1 MAVRRRLKP
10 QTRESATQTVKTT
23 TLILLA
29 GWLLAMAPLTSH
41 AQPDR
46 TNPNPRSAPGPR
58 VGETAPDFKLQ
69 TKSGGREVQLSSFKG
84 QRPVVLVFGSFT

>member
-1 MAVRRRLKP
+1 
-10 QTRESATQTVKTT
+10 VKTT

-29 GWLLAMAPLTSH
+29 GWLLATASLTSH

-46 TNPNPRSAPGPR
+46 TNPNPRPAPAPR

-69 TKSGGREVQLSSFKG
+69 TKDGGREVRLSSFKG